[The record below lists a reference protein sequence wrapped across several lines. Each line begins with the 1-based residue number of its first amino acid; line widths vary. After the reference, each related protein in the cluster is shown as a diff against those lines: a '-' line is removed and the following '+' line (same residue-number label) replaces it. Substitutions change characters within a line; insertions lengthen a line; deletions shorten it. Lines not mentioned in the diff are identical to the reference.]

1 MSTIAMDVIMSIQQ
15 TVGFSKTTT
24 TAEPNTDVSNC
35 EVLLSKW
42 YPMFFTRHAPKQS
55 SRHVFGSLNNKALA
69 VRLLT
74 DSPNH
79 GELAAR
85 DV

>member
-15 TVGFSKTTT
+15 TAGFSTTATTTT
-24 TAEPNTDVSNC
+24 TAEPNTDDSNC
-35 EVLLSKW
+35 EVLISKW

-55 SRHVFGSLNNKALA
+55 SRHVFSSLNNKALS

-74 DSPNH
+74 D
-79 GELAAR
+79 
-85 DV
+85 